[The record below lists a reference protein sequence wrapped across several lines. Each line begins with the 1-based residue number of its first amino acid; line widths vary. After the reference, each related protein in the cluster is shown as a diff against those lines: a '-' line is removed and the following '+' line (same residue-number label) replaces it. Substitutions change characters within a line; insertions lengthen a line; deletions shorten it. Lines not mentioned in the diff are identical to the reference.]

1 MKKLNLSDIELKM
14 LQENNDIIDELYSI
28 TLLDN
33 LDNLKF
39 TRLSVVEFYRSNK
52 ALRDLHRWLLENYFP
67 YLTQTAT
74 YFKCK
79 GIERILT
86 RYLSK
91 VKNPVN
97 LEVVIDE
104 IITNLKNTY

>member
-14 LQENNDIIDELYSI
+14 LQENKDIIDELYSI
-28 TLLDN
+28 TLLNN
-33 LDNLKF
+33 LDNLNF
-39 TRLSVVEFYRSNK
+39 TCTHCIEFYRTNK
-52 ALRDLHRWLLENYFP
+52 ALRDLHNWLLENYFP

-79 GIERILT
+79 GIEKILT

-91 VKNPVN
+91 VKNSIN
-97 LEVVIDE
+97 LDVVINE